1 MFYKQFTATSSGLS
15 SGMTLISV
23 LALSLLLAMGHEAAS
38 VSPILTDEESF
49 TSSEYYSSVETE
61 MNITP
66 PPPAVPLDFVY
77 HNYTALTDFLQK
89 VAFHYPGL
97 THLYS
102 IGQSVLS
109 KNMSLN

>member
-1 MFYKQFTATSSGLS
+1 
-15 SGMTLISV
+15 MTLV
-23 LALSLLLAMGHEAAS
+23 LVLTLLLAAIGHETAS
-38 VSPILTDEESF
+38 VSPILTDEESSF

-66 PPPAVPLDFVY
+66 PPPAVALDFVY
-77 HNYTALTDFLQK
+77 HNYTALTDFLK
-89 VAFHYPGL
+89 NVSFHYPGL

-109 KNMSLN
+109 KSNNLIKL